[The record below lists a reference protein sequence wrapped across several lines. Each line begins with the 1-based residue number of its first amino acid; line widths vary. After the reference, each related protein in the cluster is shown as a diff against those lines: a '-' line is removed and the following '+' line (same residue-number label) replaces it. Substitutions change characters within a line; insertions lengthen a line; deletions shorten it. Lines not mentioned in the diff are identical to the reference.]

1 MLNFGLA
8 SKGRIQDQTF
18 DYLKAIGLPVKTE
31 NGRSY
36 NANIKALP
44 GAQLW
49 LLPSSEI
56 AKRLHNGALHIGIT
70 GHDLLVETGDIEGK
84 VALLEPLGFARADLV
99 VAVPNSW
106 IDVSSIADLR
116 EVFADIRARMGR
128 APQVATKY
136 TRIVREHFLKEGIS
150 DFRLVAD
157 PGATEAAPIRGLAD
171 VIVDITTTG
180 NTLRANDLKPLEGV
194 ILKSQAWLAASAK
207 SDIWKTSDLDELAKI
222 MKRIASL
229 KDRRMLIRFAPEAD
243 TQTLRAAIEANFDP
257 SKVGLTFA
265 GAGMIYCSKESAFD
279 LASFLQDEIKSAISV
294 FEPELIVDHDDE
306 AFERFRASVSKA

>member
-1 MLNFGLA
+1 MLNIGLA

-18 DYLKAIGLPVKTE
+18 DYLKAIGLPVQTE

-36 NANIKALP
+36 NAEIKALP
-44 GAQLW
+44 NAQLW

-56 AKRLHNGALHIGIT
+56 AKRLHSGALHIGIT
-70 GHDLLVETGDIEGK
+70 GHDLLLETGDLDGK
-84 VALLEPLGFARADLV
+84 VELLEPLGFAKADLV

-194 ILKSQAWLAASAK
+194 ILNSQAWLAASV
-207 SDIWKTSDLDELAKI
+207 TPDLWTASHLDTLAKI
-222 MKRIASL
+222 MKRIGSF
-229 KDRRMLIRFAPEAD
+229 KDRRVHIQFNPETD
-243 TQTLRAAIEANFDP
+243 TEALRAELKAAFGSPVSDL
-257 SKVGLTFA
+257 SFA
-265 GAGMIYCSKESAFD
+265 GAGMIYCSKDAAFEI
-279 LASFLQDEIKSAISV
+279 ASFLQDQTQSAAGV
-294 FEPELIVDHDDE
+294 FEPDLIVDQPNE
-306 AFERFRASVSKA
+306 AFGRFRTLVSD